1 MNHLRN
7 LALSLPIALC
17 ILLPISADAK
27 SYDERLEIRA
37 AQEQGVSI
45 QAFIQPAASSTV
57 LQQAAQSFFAAYQQ
71 ATVNASATAALLN
84 LLTDSVEM
92 TYSGQPGEMLPFAGT
107 FVGHDGVA
115 NVMKAIRDQ
124 STTESFQVRETLFT
138 TFAVDFSLLPNNP
151 LIPQDN
157 RVAAILQEV
166 RTANRLER
174 RTYRLDVVAWLTVE
188 STGKISN
195 VHFFYDSYVPSQA
208 FVGAPR
214 LIVNPDIYPVITPLR
229 APNADPVATLN
240 TVMGEFFPRFAADTV
255 PPFDC
260 IFNNLAQVLDP
271 NIAVSFAGDPELL
284 PFADNV
290 IRQGIPAAVRTFCE
304 QESHSRPR
312 TFDIE
317 EVAVGADRV
326 VANTFEQRTA
336 VETNR
341 GYDIPVQ
348 IMLTARSGLITSV
361 KGLFDSVITT
371 TAFYGVDPFYVD
383 PFNWRIPASQR

>member
-17 ILLPISADAK
+17 VLLPISADAK
-27 SYDERLEIRA
+27 QPYNELQAMAA
-37 AQEQGVSI
+37 AQAAGFDI
-45 QAFIQPAASSTV
+45 QASIRRPAASSTV

-71 ATVNASATAALLN
+71 ATVNASATTALLN
-84 LLTDSVEM
+84 LLTDKVEM
-92 TYSGQPGEMLPFAGT
+92 TFSGQPGEMLPFAGT

-124 STTESFQVRETLFT
+124 STTESFQVRETLT
-138 TFAVDFSLLPNNP
+138 TTYAVDFSLLPNDP
-151 LIPQDN
+151 LIAQNN

-166 RTANRLER
+166 RTANQPAR
-174 RTYRLDVVAWLTVE
+174 RSYRLDVVAWLTVE
-188 STGKISN
+188 SNGKISN

-229 APNADPVATLN
+229 FPDADPVTTLG
-240 TVMGEFFPRFAADTV
+240 TVMDFFGRFVADTAE
-255 PPFDC
+255 PFDC
-260 IFNNLAQVLDP
+260 IFNNIAQVMDP
-271 NIAVSFAGDPELL
+271 NIAVSFAGDPTLL

-290 IRQGIPAAVRTFCE
+290 IRQGIPAAVSTFCD

-312 TFDIE
+312 TVDIE

-326 VANTFEQRTA
+326 IANTFEQRTA

-341 GYDIPVQ
+341 GYDVSVQ
-348 IMLTARSGLITSV
+348 IMVTARSSLITSV

-371 TAFYGVDPFYVD
+371 TAFHGVDPFYSGPYIFPV
-383 PFNWRIPASQR
+383 QR

>member
-7 LALSLPIALC
+7 LALSLPIALSA
-17 ILLPISADAK
+17 LLPMSADAK
-27 SYDERLEIRA
+27 NDLTTLSTLRDT
-37 AQEQGVSI
+37 GVSI
-45 QAFIQPAASSTV
+45 QSFVRPAASSQV

-71 ATVNASATAALLN
+71 ATLSANATDALLN
-84 LLTDSVEM
+84 LLTDNVEM
-92 TYSGQPGEMLPFAGT
+92 TFVGQPGEMLPFAGT

-124 STTESFQVRETLFT
+124 STTESFQVREVLTT

-151 LIPQDN
+151 LIAQNN

-166 RTANRLER
+166 RTTNPPK
-174 RTYRLDVVAWLTVE
+174 RTYRLDIVAWLTVE
-188 STGKISN
+188 EDGRIAKAQ
-195 VHFFYDSYVPSQA
+195 FFYDSYVPSQA
-208 FVGAPR
+208 FVGLHN
-214 LIVNPDIYPVITPLR
+214 LIVNPDIYPVIAPLR
-229 APNADPVATLN
+229 NPSADPVATLG
-240 TVMGEFFPRFAADTV
+240 TVMDFFGRFGADTV

-260 IFNNLAQVLDP
+260 IFDNIAQVMDP
-271 NIAVSFAGDPELL
+271 KIAVSFAGDPKLL
-284 PFADNV
+284 PFADNK
-290 IRQGIPAAVRTFCE
+290 IRQGIPAALSTFCD

-326 VANTFEQRTA
+326 IANTFEQRTA
-336 VETNR
+336 VETHR

-348 IMLTARSGLITSV
+348 IMVTASNSLITSV

-371 TAFYGVDPFYVD
+371 TAFHGVDPFYY
-383 PFNWRIPASQR
+383 RIIRQPIF